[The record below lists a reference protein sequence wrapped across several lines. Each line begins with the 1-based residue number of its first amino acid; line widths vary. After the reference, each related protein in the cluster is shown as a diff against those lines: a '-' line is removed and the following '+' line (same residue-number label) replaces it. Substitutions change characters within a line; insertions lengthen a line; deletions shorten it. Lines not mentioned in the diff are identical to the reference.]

1 MGEKTRWNTVLWDFN
16 GTLLDDVTLSVSSV
30 NALLAARGLPS
41 LTVPAYRQVFGFP
54 ISEYNRA
61 IGFDLEAESMETISD
76 QYHVEYMRGLPEM
89 GLHQDVR
96 KALTTFREAGVRQF
110 VLSAMEEGRLRG
122 AIEALGIGA
131 FFEAV
136 YGLGDLLGHSKIDR
150 GRELLSDHRID
161 PARALMIG
169 DTDHDAEVAL
179 ELGTDIALVAQGH
192 QSADRLRTVTDAVY
206 EHLADLVQAFAAA

>member
-1 MGEKTRWNTVLWDFN
+1 MERRASWTAVLWDFN
-16 GTLLDDVTLSVSSV
+16 GTLLDDVSLSVRSV
-30 NALLAARGLPS
+30 NALLVARGLPA
-41 LTVPAYRQVFGFP
+41 LTVSAYREVFGFP

-89 GLHQDVR
+89 GLHKDVR
-96 KALTTFREAGVRQF
+96 DTLEAFRDAGARQF
-110 VLSAMEEGRLRG
+110 VLSAMEEVRLRG
-122 AIEALGIGA
+122 AVEALGISP

-150 GRELLSDHRID
+150 GRELLRDHRID
-161 PARALMIG
+161 PARSLMIG
-169 DTDHDAEVAL
+169 DTDHDAEVAHA
-179 ELGTDIALVAQGH
+179 LGTDIALVAQGH

-206 EHLADLVQAFAAA
+206 ERLTDLVQGFPAA